1 MKFSNPQFVVVETV
15 SDVQTKRDASG
26 EVFDIG
32 ETEMQG
38 IVNSA
43 PSGRR
48 RYDNEILAYEA
59 FVSMELG
66 YAVSI
71 VAKPEPELL
80 KPVKSKPLKPK
91 KVKAKPKAK
100 RVLKDFGNPVNAKAP
115 KRAKKNK

>member
-1 MKFSNPQFVVVETV
+1 MKFSNPQFVVVETAA
-15 SDVQTKRDASG
+15 DVQTKRDASG

-48 RYDNEILAYEA
+48 RYGNEILAYEA
-59 FVSMELG
+59 FLSMELG
-66 YAVSI
+66 YPVSI

-80 KPVKSKPLKPK
+80 PPVKSKPLKPK
-91 KVKAKPKAK
+91 AKKAKPAVKKPAKPKAK
-100 RVLKDFGNPVNAKAP
+100 RA
-115 KRAKKNK
+115 AKKNN